1 MKKRITGVL
10 AAGLL
15 LFGNEMASWLA
26 LLVLAALGLDLVF
39 VGAPLSGAVFKPP
52 PLGEVPAKQAEGAKP
67 PLSGEVPPQWAEG
80 STPFQASL
88 TIVPVLGRSGQ
99 KNIRLFPQY
108 PHVPAGPSPR
118 RTPPPVLPPRSFH
131 FWDAFTITH
140 SPLSVNPFL
149 GRMQKVFSLLLLFWD
164 GYDKV

>member
-52 PLGEVPAKQAEGAKP
+52 PLGEVARRA
-67 PLSGEVPPQWAEG
+67 
-80 STPFQASL
+80 
-88 TIVPVLGRSGQ
+88 GR
-99 KNIRLFPQY
+99 
-108 PHVPAGPSPR
+108 VPAGTQSARRNRKCWKRTISSSPIQESSG
-118 RTPPPVLPPRSFH
+118 RT
-131 FWDAFTITH
+131 
-140 SPLSVNPFL
+140 
-149 GRMQKVFSLLLLFWD
+149 
-164 GYDKV
+164 